1 MQTSESG
8 HLLERRGNG
17 VAWLTFNRPDR
28 LNALTDAMIRGLG
41 EAMLRLAEDREIG
54 CVVLAGA
61 GRGFCAGG
69 DIKGMAVGSHQNDTL
84 EGRIHTL
91 RRSMEV
97 CRTMH
102 EMPKPV
108 VAMLRGPVAGAGL
121 SLALAADMRIAGET
135 ALLTTAFV
143 QVALSGDF
151 GGSWFLTRLVG
162 PAKAKELYL
171 TGERIGAHEA
181 KVLGMVNRVVGDD
194 ELETET
200 AALAEGLA
208 AGPRITLGYMKRT
221 LNAAVTMS
229 LSETLDLEAQSHSRS
244 GLTEDHLEAAK
255 AFVEKR
261 KPRFVGR

>member
-17 VAWLTFNRPDR
+17 VAWLTFNRPER
-28 LNALTDAMIRGLG
+28 LNALTDAMISGLG
-41 EAMLRLAEDREIG
+41 EAMLRLAGDREVG

-69 DIKGMAVGSHQNDTL
+69 DIKGMAGGSHRNDTL

-91 RRSMEV
+91 RGSMEV

-108 VAMLRGPVAGAGL
+108 IAMLRGPVAGAGL

-200 AALAEGLA
+200 TALAEGLA

-229 LSETLDLEAQSHSRS
+229 LSETLDLEAQGHSRS